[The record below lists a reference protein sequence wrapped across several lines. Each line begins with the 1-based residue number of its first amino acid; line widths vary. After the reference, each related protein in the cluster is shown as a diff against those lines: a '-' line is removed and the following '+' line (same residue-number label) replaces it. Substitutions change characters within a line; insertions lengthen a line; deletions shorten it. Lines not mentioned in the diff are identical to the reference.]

1 MNFDKNTICAPKLI
15 RIKLSLLF
23 IIISNILL
31 AQCSEDVMPLDFSSG
46 KIMTH
51 PMCSTFSKDN
61 EKIAQEWNE
70 NADIWISQKDFVK
83 SDLQFIKNHR
93 PLGLRMQH
101 SADSNI
107 YHFLYGDNQQRI
119 GAFRELSSQNP
130 DTLVFLILQTF
141 RNEPSSKSK
150 VNYAKELKLITNP
163 NSLKILLS
171 LTSDSCKFVRLE
183 AALSLSYLNEKKVCF
198 KTFQNL
204 WNLNDE
210 ILNLDNFP
218 SFTVGMRNIATP
230 KSIKFLIRLS
240 QQKNPYCCLDAS
252 ICLLQLGKNADCLK
266 GLDSVLACDNEEL
279 FYNAGLLIKRYY
291 PDSVLRQKLSPFL
304 SGDNAKAQFS
314 KFLLSDGN

>member
-1 MNFDKNTICAPKLI
+1 
-15 RIKLSLLF
+15 
-23 IIISNILL
+23 
-31 AQCSEDVMPLDFSSG
+31 MPLDFCSG

-51 PMCSTFSKDN
+51 PMHSTFSKDY
-61 EKIAQEWNE
+61 KTIALEWNE
-70 NADIWISQKDFVK
+70 NAEIWISQKGFVQ
-83 SDLQFIKNHR
+83 SDLLFIKNHR
-93 PLGLRMQH
+93 PLGLRIQH
-101 SADSNI
+101 SADSNV
-107 YHFLYGDNQQRI
+107 YYFLHGEAQQRFV
-119 GAFRELSSQNP
+119 AFRELSSQNP
-130 DTLVFLILQTF
+130 DTLASLILQTF
-141 RNEPSSKSK
+141 QDEPSSRAKM
-150 VNYAKELKLITNP
+150 NYARELKLITNP
-163 NSLKILLS
+163 NSLKILIS

-183 AALSLSYLNEKKVCF
+183 AALSLSYLNEKKVSF

-230 KSIKFLIRLS
+230 KSIKFLIRLT

-266 GLDSVLACDNEEL
+266 GLDSVLTCDNEEL

-291 PDSVLRQKLSPFL
+291 PDSILRQKLVSFL

-314 KFLLSDGN
+314 KFLLTEGN

>member
-1 MNFDKNTICAPKLI
+1 MIQTKLTI
-15 RIKLSLLF
+15 LF

-46 KIMTH
+46 RIMTH
-51 PMCSTFSKDN
+51 PMCSTFSKDY

-70 NADIWISQKDFVK
+70 NADIWISQKGFVQ

-93 PLGLRMQH
+93 PLGLHMQH

-107 YHFLYGDNQQRI
+107 YYFLHGESQQRFV
-119 GAFRELSSQNP
+119 AFRELSSQNP
-130 DTLVFLILQTF
+130 DTLASIILQTF
-141 RNEPSSKSK
+141 RNEPSSRAKM
-150 VNYAKELKLITNP
+150 NYARELKLIKNP

-171 LTSDSCKFVRLE
+171 LTNDSCKFVRLE
-183 AALSLSYLNEKKVCF
+183 AALSLSYLNEKKVSF

-204 WNLNDE
+204 WNLNDQ

-218 SFTVGMRNIATP
+218 SFTVGLRNIATP

-266 GLDSVLACDNEEL
+266 GLDSVMACDNAEL

-291 PDSVLRQKLSPFL
+291 PDAVLRQKLSPFL

-314 KFLLSDGN
+314 RFLLTEGK

>member
-1 MNFDKNTICAPKLI
+1 MI

-51 PMCSTFSKDN
+51 PMYFTFSKDY

-70 NADIWISQKDFVK
+70 NADIWISQKDFIQ

-93 PLGLRMQH
+93 QLGLRMQH

-107 YHFLYGDNQQRI
+107 FYFLHGDTQQRI
-119 GAFRELSSQNP
+119 VAFRELSSQNP
-130 DTLVFLILQTF
+130 ETLVSLILQTF
-141 RNEPSSKSK
+141 RNEPSSRSK
-150 VNYAKELKLITNP
+150 INYAKELKLIINP
-163 NSLKILLS
+163 NSLKILLF

-183 AALSLSYLNEKKVCF
+183 AALSLSYLNEKKVSF
-198 KTFQNL
+198 TTFQNL
-204 WNLNDE
+204 WNQNDE
-210 ILNLDNFP
+210 IHILDNFP

-230 KSIKFLIRLS
+230 KSIKFLIRLT

-252 ICLLQLGKNADCLK
+252 ICLLQLGRNAACLK
-266 GLDSVLACDNEEL
+266 GLDSVLASDNEQL
-279 FYNAGLLIKRYY
+279 FYNAGLLIKRFY

-304 SGDNAKAQFS
+304 SGDNAKTHFA
-314 KFLLSDGN
+314 KYLLTVGK